1 MTQRDTEAIARTLL
15 SGLDSLD
22 AARREVSAEPV
33 LGEVGRVTAVARGV
47 ATVSGLP
54 GAFADE
60 TVVLGGG
67 AIGLLSDLREKSL
80 GVVLLAGSHQVHAGA
95 EVRRTGRRLDVP
107 VGDPLL
113 GRVIDPLGRPLD
125 GAGPVESRE
134 RLPVERPATLII
146 DRAPVSQPL
155 QTGVKVVDALFP
167 IGRGQRELIVGD
179 RQTGKT
185 SLALT
190 AIMAQRRTGV
200 LCVYCSVGR
209 RGAEVARTVAAL
221 RREGA
226 LSYTTVVVAPSE
238 AEPGLRQVA
247 PFAAMSIAEA
257 WMEAGR
263 HVLVVF
269 DDLVQHARAHR
280 EVSLLL
286 RRPPG
291 REAYPGDV
299 FYLHSRLLERA
310 TQLTAARGGGSLT
323 ALPIVETQE
332 RDLAAYIPTNLISIT
347 DGQIVLSPELFR
359 LGQLPAVDVGLSVS
373 RVGSKAQRPAY
384 RAVAGGL
391 RLSYAQF
398 QELESFARLGAELDE
413 STRGTL
419 TRGRRVREVLKQSGI
434 EPLPVAEQIAALLAA
449 NAGVFDAV
457 PAAHVSR
464 IEPALRREARR
475 AAPDVCERMEGGEP
489 LAEGDRDALI
499 EAARRVV
506 AAARADAMAEAT
518 RDTTPDAG
526 TGA

>member
-1 MTQRDTEAIARTLL
+1 VNASGEEDKVADALLAGLEA
-15 SGLDSLD
+15 LD
-22 AARREVSAEPV
+22 AARREVASELV
-33 LGEVGRVTAVARGV
+33 LGEVGQVTAAARGV

-54 GAFADE
+54 GAVAGE
-60 TVVLGGG
+60 TIMLGRG
-67 AIGLLSDLREKSL
+67 AVGLLSDLREKSL
-80 GVVLLAGSHQVHAGA
+80 GVVLLAGSGEVHAGA
-95 EVRRTGRRLDVP
+95 AVRRTGRVLDVP
-107 VGDPLL
+107 VGDALL

-125 GAGPVESRE
+125 GAAPIEARA
-134 RLPVERPATLII
+134 RLPVERPATPII
-146 DRAPVSQPL
+146 DRAPVTEPL

-167 IGRGQRELIVGD
+167 LGRGQRELIVGD

-185 SLALT
+185 SLALS
-190 AIMAQRRTGV
+190 AVLAQRETGV
-200 LCVYCSVGR
+200 LCVYCVVGR

-221 RREGA
+221 RRYGA
-226 LSYTTVVVAPSE
+226 LAYTTVVVAPAE

-247 PFAAMSIAEA
+247 PFAAMSVAEA

-263 HVLVVF
+263 HVLMVL

-332 RDLAAYIPTNLISIT
+332 RDLAAYVPTNLISIT

-373 RVGSKAQRPAY
+373 RVGGKAQRRAY
-384 RAVAGGL
+384 RAVAGL

-398 QELESFARLGAELDE
+398 QELERFARLGAELDE
-413 STRGTL
+413 STRETL
-419 TRGRRVREVLKQSGI
+419 TRGRRVREVLKQGDLETI
-434 EPLPVAEQIAALLAA
+434 GVAEQVASLLAA
-449 NAGVFDAV
+449 DAGVFDGV
-457 PAAHVSR
+457 P
-464 IEPALRREARR
+464 PALVPEIELAVRREARATLPEVCERIERGEPLGDDDRAALLESAREVVTGAGHR
-475 AAPDVCERMEGGEP
+475 AAPV
-489 LAEGDRDALI
+489 
-499 EAARRVV
+499 
-506 AAARADAMAEAT
+506 AEAPT
-518 RDTTPDAG
+518 
-526 TGA
+526 

>member
-1 MTQRDTEAIARTLL
+1 MTGRTEDEVGAALLTGLEALDDARGAVPA
-15 SGLDSLD
+15 GLMLD
-22 AARREVSAEPV
+22 
-33 LGEVGRVTAVARGV
+33 EVGRVVAVARGV

-54 GAFADE
+54 GVVAGE
-60 TVVLGGG
+60 TVTLGHG
-67 AIGLLSDLREKSL
+67 AIGLASDLREKSV
-80 GVVLLAGSHQVHAGA
+80 GVVLLTGSREVRAGVQ
-95 EVRRTGRRLDVP
+95 VRRTGRVLDVP
-107 VGDPLL
+107 VGNPLL

-125 GAGPVESRE
+125 AHGPVESRE
-134 RLPVERPATLII
+134 RLPVERPATPII
-146 DRAPVSQPL
+146 DRAPVSEPL

-185 SLALT
+185 SVALS
-190 AIMAQRRTGV
+190 AVLAQRETGV

-209 RGAEVARTVAAL
+209 RGAEVARTVATL
-221 RREGA
+221 RRHGA
-226 LSYTTVVVAPSE
+226 LDYTTVVVAPSE

-247 PFAAMSIAEA
+247 PFAAMSLAEA
-257 WMEAGR
+257 WMEKGR
-263 HVLVVF
+263 HVLVIL

-291 REAYPGDV
+291 REAYPGDI

-332 RDLAAYIPTNLISIT
+332 RDLAAYVPTNLISIT
-347 DGQIVLSPELFR
+347 DGQIVLSPELFQ

-373 RVGSKAQRPAY
+373 RVGGKAQRPAY

-419 TRGRRVREVLKQSGI
+419 TRGRRVREVLKQGAL
-434 EPLPVAEQIAALLAA
+434 EPIPVAEQIAPLLAA
-449 NAGVFDAV
+449 DAGVFDAV
-457 PAAHVSR
+457 PATRVTGL
-464 IEPALRREARR
+464 ELALRREVRR
-475 AAPDVCERMEGGEP
+475 ALPEVCARIENGEP
-489 LAEGDRDALI
+489 LNEDDREAL
-499 EAARRVV
+499 AGLARKVV
-506 AAARADAMAEAT
+506 AAAGAEGEAN
-518 RDTTPDAG
+518 G
-526 TGA
+526 SGAAP

>member
-1 MTQRDTEAIARTLL
+1 MTDRGEDEVAATLL
-15 SGLDSLD
+15 SGLHKLD
-22 AARREVSAEPV
+22 TARREVSAGLV
-33 LGEVGRVTAVARGV
+33 LDEVGRVMAVARGV

-54 GAFADE
+54 GAVADE
-60 TVVLGGG
+60 TVALGRG
-67 AIGLLSDLREKSL
+67 AIGIVSDLREKSV
-80 GVVLLAGSHQVHAGA
+80 GVVLLAGSSEVHAGA
-95 EVRRTGRRLDVP
+95 EVRRTGRVLDVP

-125 GAGPVESRE
+125 GAKPIEARA
-134 RLPVERPATLII
+134 RLPVERAATPII
-146 DRAPVSQPL
+146 DRAPVNRPL

-185 SLALT
+185 SVALS
-190 AIMAQRRTGV
+190 AIVAQRDTGV

-221 RREGA
+221 RRNGA
-226 LSYTTVVVAPSE
+226 LAYTTVVVAPSE
-238 AEPGLRQVA
+238 SEPGLRQVA
-247 PFAAMSIAEA
+247 PFAAMSVAEA

-263 HVLVVF
+263 DVLLVL

-291 REAYPGDV
+291 REAYPGDI

-310 TQLTAARGGGSLT
+310 TQRSEARGGGSLT

-332 RDLAAYIPTNLISIT
+332 RDLAAYVPTNLISIT

-373 RVGSKAQRPAY
+373 RVGGKAQRPAY

-413 STRGTL
+413 STRDTL
-419 TRGRRVREVLKQSGI
+419 TRGRRVREVLKQGAL
-434 EPLPVAEQIAALLAA
+434 EPIRVAEQIASLLAA
-449 NAGVFDAV
+449 DNGVFDAV
-457 PAAHVSR
+457 RTSQVGA
-464 IEPALRREARR
+464 IEPVVRREARR
-475 AAPDVCERMEGGEP
+475 LLPDVCRRIESGEP
-489 LAEGDRDALI
+489 LNDDDREALL
-499 EAARRVV
+499 AMARKVV
-506 AAARADAMAEAT
+506 AGAGGT
-518 RDTTPDAG
+518 G
-526 TGA
+526 TGASGTGAGGAGA